1 MSAETRE
8 GGCLCGLVRYR
19 VTWPPQALVTC
30 SCTNCQKQ
38 SGSALSVVGVARR
51 NDLAL
56 TGTLTT
62 FEDKGDSGKPVYRQ
76 FCARCGSPVLTDT
89 PDAQA
94 QDIIFF
100 KAGTLDRTDD
110 LEPQTHMWTRSAQAW
125 VNFPEHHTVMARQ

>member
-76 FCARCGSPVLTDT
+76 FCARCGSPGAGHHLLQGRNAR
-89 PDAQA
+89 PDRRSRAADAYVDQERA
-94 QDIIFF
+94 SLGELPGASHRDGPAMKII
-100 KAGTLDRTDD
+100 
-110 LEPQTHMWTRSAQAW
+110 
-125 VNFPEHHTVMARQ
+125 